1 MTQTV
6 ARDRFSPSLSLSLS
20 RRVTSHHVNAAVTQF
35 QRPLPPRRAPLPSF
49 PLFPVF
55 IRSLC
60 FNLSVPLSLFLQLLK
75 KKVCNCFFL
84 FFWRGHGC
92 NLASFFFCFF
102 PQGGYLSHYF
112 CRMEAKLPRT
122 WCNPLRVT
130 TSTGSSLCP
139 TVLQTA
145 FHPPHLFAS
154 RHSYSSSSSSSTR
167 CRFLSPHGFY
177 ICLEG
182 STTGSRVQLFWSQ
195 VRPEI
200 CQSVSGD

>member
-6 ARDRFSPSLSLSLS
+6 ARDRFSPSLPLSLS

-35 QRPLPPRRAPLPSF
+35 QRPLPPRGAPLPSF

-122 WCNPLRVT
+122 RCNPLRVT

-145 FHPPHLFAS
+145 FHPPPSVRFTPQLLIIIIIIINKMQVS
-154 RHSYSSSSSSSTR
+154 LPT
-167 CRFLSPHGFY
+167 RFLHLLGRKHNGLQGATILVTSAPRNLS
-177 ICLEG
+177 ICH
-182 STTGSRVQLFWSQ
+182 R
-195 VRPEI
+195 
-200 CQSVSGD
+200 

>member
-1 MTQTV
+1 M
-6 ARDRFSPSLSLSLS
+6 
-20 RRVTSHHVNAAVTQF
+20 TQF

-92 NLASFFFCFF
+92 NLASFFFCFS

-145 FHPPHLFAS
+145 SPPPPICSLHATVTHHHHHHQQDAGF
-154 RHSYSSSSSSSTR
+154 
-167 CRFLSPHGFY
+167 SPHTVFTSAWKEAQRAPGCNYFGHKCAQKSVNLSAV
-177 ICLEG
+177 IEIIAISCCVCL
-182 STTGSRVQLFWSQ
+182 SHNT
-195 VRPEI
+195 
-200 CQSVSGD
+200 